1 MAKETMRE
9 KTSNRGAKGGRITSL
24 LIKQVIA
31 ATICFTVM
39 YGMSESSNEY
49 LKNYASSLGR
59 ALRYDAK
66 WEESTKTAAVWLK
79 NRIFEIVERE
89 EQQEKLPDGVTFQ

>member
-1 MAKETMRE
+1 MAKETARE
-9 KTSNRGAKGGRITSL
+9 KTSKKSGTGRITSL

-31 ATICFTVM
+31 AAICFTVM
-39 YGMSESSNEY
+39 YGMSESNNTY

-66 WEESTKTAAVWLK
+66 WEETTKTAAVWLK
-79 NRIFEIVERE
+79 NRIFKAVEEEE
-89 EQQEKLPDGVTFQ
+89 EQNLPSGVTFQ